1 MKNYNVYYGI
11 LLLSFYSPHALSM
24 DPHSPRSLRS
34 RLSRKGTLA
43 IRHVDQPS
51 FPNPFNQKNDLESLA
66 KYRYAFANRLFTQDG
81 SRQKN
86 HSTLIKIQ
94 EMLGAELSHI
104 DQEKLRNKYS
114 SEDLQAAHH
123 IVDLNKDC
131 LACIQFINRS
141 ELYEAEKI
149 VQRNPYL
156 AHYYFIVADYQTDMG
171 TLVHYV
177 LNKALKEPN
186 FRTPSSIIL
195 RSLLKNGSNPNAT
208 DKAGNTPMHL
218 ASSTKH
224 IEILRK
230 WGACSDYKNKK
241 NQTPLYKIKSYMP
254 ESHLEI
260 YLGHTV
266 PQDNF
271 NTQNLDETFKKLLL
285 YQASFIRKLLTQQ
298 GRTISDYNALRKVQI
313 ILQKGLLHTN
323 PNTLQASYD
332 PETLHLIRCVI
343 DLDKDCQIWKQLI
356 HNNELSDAENIIE
369 RNPYLVQYYFTDS
382 VQPNMGTMVHYI
394 LNKTRHDVSFRNN
407 SYLVLQ
413 SLLKNGAN
421 PNLVDRRGNTPMHL
435 VSCITH
441 VEILLRWGGYTNQ
454 KNKDSKT
461 PLMKIY
467 ADIKNSPIL
476 AFLLYA
482 GVNPNTQ
489 DAQGDTVFHHA
500 VKCKDYA
507 GCCTF
512 LAYSASFMIP
522 NKENKTPACCTDDF
536 PGIRKLMEPYI
547 HRFLWE
553 NLQTKNFKAV
563 EECILKYPWLTLEH
577 NERPLMEWIEQSFDR
592 KTVTSF
598 KKILAKNPHSS

>member
-1 MKNYNVYYGI
+1 MKNYSAYYGI
-11 LLLSFYSPHALSM
+11 LLLSFYSPHVLGM
-24 DPHSPRSLRS
+24 NPHSPRNLRS
-34 RLSRKGTLA
+34 RHSRKEALTIHHA
-43 IRHVDQPS
+43 DQPS
-51 FPNPFNQKNDLESLA
+51 FPHSFNQKKDLESLA
-66 KYRYAFANRLFTQDG
+66 KYRYTFANRLFTQDG
-81 SRQKN
+81 WRQKN
-86 HSTLIKIQ
+86 QFTLTKIQ
-94 EMLGAELSHI
+94 QMLHAELSRI
-104 DQEKLRNKYS
+104 NEKKLHNNYP
-114 SEDLQAAHH
+114 SENLQIAHH
-123 IVDLNKDC
+123 IVDLDKDC
-131 LACIQFINRS
+131 GACIQFINRG

-149 VQRNPYL
+149 VQKNPYL
-156 AHYYFIVADYQTDMG
+156 AHYYFIVANYQTDMG

-186 FRTPSSIIL
+186 FRPSSSIIL
-195 RSLLKNGSNPNAT
+195 RSLLKNGSNPNAS

-218 ASSTKH
+218 ASTTKH

-241 NQTPLYKIKSYMP
+241 NQTPLDKIRSYIP
-254 ESHLEI
+254 ESHLQI
-260 YLGHTV
+260 YLEHTIS
-266 PQDNF
+266 PDDF
-271 NTQNLDETFKKLLL
+271 NTQNLDEIFKKLLL

-298 GRTISDYNALRKVQI
+298 GKTISDYNTLRKVQI

-343 DLDKDCQIWKQLI
+343 DLDKDCETWKELV

-369 RNPYLVQYYFTDS
+369 RNPYLVQYYFRDA

-394 LNKTRHDVSFRNN
+394 LNKTRHNESFRNN

-435 VSCITH
+435 VSSITH

-454 KNKDSKT
+454 KNKDLKT

-489 DAQGDTVFHHA
+489 DAEGDTVFHHA
-500 VKCKDYA
+500 VKCNDYA

-536 PGIRKLMEPYI
+536 PGIRKLMEPYM
-547 HRFLWE
+547 HRFLWK

-577 NERPLMEWIEQSFDR
+577 DEKPLIEWAEESFDK

-598 KKILAKNPHSS
+598 KKILAKKAHSS